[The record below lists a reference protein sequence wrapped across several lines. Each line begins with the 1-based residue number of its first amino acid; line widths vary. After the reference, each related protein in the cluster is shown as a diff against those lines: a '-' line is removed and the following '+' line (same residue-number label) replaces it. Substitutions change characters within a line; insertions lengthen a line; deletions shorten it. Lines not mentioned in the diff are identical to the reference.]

1 LTVVGCSLLVAL
13 YRVIKNLVNMKNYKE
28 LNAWKVSMNLVKEI
42 YLVTKN
48 YPKEE
53 LYGLTS
59 QTKRA
64 AVSVPSNIAE
74 GIGRQY
80 KKDTLQ
86 FLHISR
92 GSLYELETLLSIATM
107 VGILSEDE
115 FQKMSVELD
124 KSLMILNGLIN
135 YYQKQI

>member
-1 LTVVGCSLLVAL
+1 
-13 YRVIKNLVNMKNYKE
+13 MKNYKE
-28 LNAWKVSMNLVKEI
+28 LDAWRISMNLVKDI
-42 YLVTKN
+42 YLVTKK

-53 LYGLTS
+53 IYSLTS

-64 AVSVPSNIAE
+64 AISIPSNIAE

-92 GSLYELETLLSIATM
+92 GSLYELETLLNIAVM
-107 VGILSEDE
+107 AEILPEPE
-115 FQKMSVELD
+115 FNRIVELLD
-124 KSLMILNGLIN
+124 KSLKVLNGLIN
-135 YYQKQI
+135 YYQKAEVK